1 MISAFCWKRVLQCL
15 YQELFYHL
23 TGNGPNSRPGSTES
37 KMAADQSTDSTES
50 VAVILDVDAETTLG
64 KSFDRTKIKKR

>member
-1 MISAFCWKRVLQCL
+1 MSISRIILSS
-15 YQELFYHL
+15 E
-23 TGNGPNSRPGSTES
+23 STES

-50 VAVILDVDAETTLG
+50 VAVVLDVDAETTLG